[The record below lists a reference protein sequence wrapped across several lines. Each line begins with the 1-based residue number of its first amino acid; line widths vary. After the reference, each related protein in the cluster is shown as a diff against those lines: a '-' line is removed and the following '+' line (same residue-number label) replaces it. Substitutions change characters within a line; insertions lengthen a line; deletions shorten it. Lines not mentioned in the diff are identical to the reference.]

1 MIVREHPAATL
12 GVAGTAAFLLLPGIT
27 SINFWASPRKSI
39 GVTMVKILDARMQEC
54 LYDSFMEGF

>member
-12 GVAGTAAFLLLPGIT
+12 GVAGTATFLLLPGIT
-27 SINFWASPRKSI
+27 SINFWASRKSI